1 MQSGIERRTP
11 GRESAVVW
19 PKDCGRSHWEAR
31 AFKGRMPHP
40 FLPIPAP
47 QFQRGGQAALGV
59 VGAAL
64 AMLVTRFPTAGRL
77 GAWLQR
83 QRDALTALRNEAA
96 LSGR

>member
-1 MQSGIERRTP
+1 
-11 GRESAVVW
+11 
-19 PKDCGRSHWEAR
+19 
-31 AFKGRMPHP
+31 
-40 FLPIPAP
+40 
-47 QFQRGGQAALGV
+47 V

-83 QRDALTALRNEAA
+83 QSDALTALRNEAA